1 MNKQAVNFFDNPFE
15 QMLIYIGGSGLGFL
29 YNTNTIG
36 KESESVSEPMWK
48 VSAQY
53 YVTIGF
59 AIRVRIQVRQCKS
72 AITWV
77 CVHTNKRHD
86 SNNAISGSLLS
97 DNWGKTLSCE
107 EISIQ
112 LINMVLVNVSI
123 VVGYVNVSFCD
134 FGENLKCPR
143 MFTQRNCPNIH
154 PLFVLIN
161 ELV

>member
-15 QMLIYIGGSGLGFL
+15 QMPIYIAGSGLGFL

-53 YVTIGF
+53 YVAIGF

-77 CVHTNKRHD
+77 CVHTKKRHD

-97 DNWGKTLSCE
+97 DKLRKNTVMWRNYN
-107 EISIQ
+107 SI
-112 LINMVLVNVSI
+112 
-123 VVGYVNVSFCD
+123 D
-134 FGENLKCPR
+134 
-143 MFTQRNCPNIH
+143 
-154 PLFVLIN
+154 
-161 ELV
+161 